1 MQPGLFISLDGIDG
15 TGKSTQCGRLAAW
28 LRDQGWHTT
37 LCSDPGGTA
46 LGHVLREQLLAR
58 QHELTVETEAL
69 MFMASRA
76 QLVHEVI
83 RPALAAGQAVI
94 CDRFLLANVVYQ
106 GHGGGLDVDT
116 LWHIGRFATR
126 GLEPDLTLVLDVPV
140 ATGAARRQ
148 QPPDRIESRDLDFH
162 ERVRQGFLSEAAR
175 QPDRIRVI
183 DAAGDVDHVQQQ
195 ITKEVARV
203 LATRTRS

>member
-1 MQPGLFISLDGIDG
+1 MQPGLFLSLDGIDG
-15 TGKSTQCGRLAAW
+15 TGKSTQCRRLAAW
-28 LRDQGWHTT
+28 LRAQGWQTSE
-37 LCSDPGGTA
+37 CSDPGGTA
-46 LGHVLREQLLAR
+46 LGNVLRDQLLAQR
-58 QHELTVETEAL
+58 HALAMETEAL
-69 MFMASRA
+69 LFMASRA

-83 RPALAAGQAVI
+83 RPALAAGQAVV

-106 GHGGGLDVDT
+106 GHAGGLDVDT
-116 LWHIGRFATR
+116 LWRIGRLATR

-148 QPPDRIESRDLDFH
+148 HPPDRIESRDPAFH

-175 QPDRIRVI
+175 QPERIRVI

-195 ITKEVARV
+195 ITQEVARV